1 MEQYS
6 AKINEVAKNLKKL
19 SYNSDLHKLLS
30 NIYDMNMTYE
40 KLLVKARQTHK
51 YDEAIEYSTE
61 LEKTIDY
68 LEKMI
73 IIAHLCA

>member
-1 MEQYS
+1 
-6 AKINEVAKNLKKL
+6 
-19 SYNSDLHKLLS
+19 
-30 NIYDMNMTYE
+30 MTYE

>member
-1 MEQYS
+1 MKQYS
-6 AKINEVAKNLKKL
+6 AKINEVVKNLKKL
-19 SYNSDLHKLLS
+19 SYNSDLHRFFN
-30 NIYDMNMTYE
+30 NIHDINMSYE

-51 YDEAIEYSTE
+51 YDEAIEYSIE

-73 IIAHLCA
+73 IIALLCA